1 MHTYLNFLNYFTL
14 KIFIFPQFFQI
25 AYLERRYEEREQ
37 RLRAIVH
44 GLAQKQVTARDCA
57 QCAARQQQLIGYK
70 AELDQLLATLRYLQ

>member
-1 MHTYLNFLNYFTL
+1 MLDNLIVQLDFLVLYFL
-14 KIFIFPQFFQI
+14 KILSQI
-25 AYLERRYEEREQ
+25 AYLERRYEEREH

-44 GLAQKQVTARDCA
+44 GLAQKQVTTGNCA